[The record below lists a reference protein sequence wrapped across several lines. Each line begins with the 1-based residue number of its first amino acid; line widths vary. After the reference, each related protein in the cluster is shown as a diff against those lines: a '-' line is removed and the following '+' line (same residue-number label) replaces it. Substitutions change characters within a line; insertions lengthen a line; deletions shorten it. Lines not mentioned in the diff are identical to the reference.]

1 MFVTGPFVTQW
12 LFPLCQKGIAMDR
25 RAFVTLLLPALA
37 LLGCSSAPSQQA
49 GSDSGPR
56 FSGNERELITR
67 YFASERGKG
76 STVQKPAQR
85 VKPGDLLDSGQRP
98 NKLPTGL
105 DQQLSTL
112 ASPYTRLTLGADV
125 ILVNRDTHVIA
136 DVIPQVAY

>member
-1 MFVTGPFVTQW
+1 
-12 LFPLCQKGIAMDR
+12 MDR
-25 RAFVTLLLPALA
+25 RAFVTLLLPTLA

-49 GSDSGPR
+49 GSGSGPR
-56 FSGNERELITR
+56 FSDRERELITR
-67 YFASERGKG
+67 YFTNERGR
-76 STVQKPAQR
+76 SPAVLAPAQR

-125 ILVNRDTHVIA
+125 ILVNRDTHVIV